1 MNAAVQCLR
10 HTPGLPLALL
20 PDLLTAADPPPSA
33 PTTPR
38 SQAGAPSGDASQQD
52 SRCGELQPRSLIR

>member
-20 PDLLTAADPPPSA
+20 PDLLTAAESPPSA
-33 PTTPR
+33 PATPR
-38 SQAGAPSGDASQQD
+38 SQAGALSRDASQQD
-52 SRCGELQPRSLIR
+52 SR